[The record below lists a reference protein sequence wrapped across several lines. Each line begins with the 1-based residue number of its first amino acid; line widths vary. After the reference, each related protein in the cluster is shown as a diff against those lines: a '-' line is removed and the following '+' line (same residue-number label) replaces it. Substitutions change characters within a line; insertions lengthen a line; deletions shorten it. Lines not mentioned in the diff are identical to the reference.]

1 MNVESTVMDETQ
13 IINLNEQLLNVIQLD
28 NNTELIRFLLQND
41 NFCLFECIDE
51 RLMISLV
58 YRVTQLLKNE
68 QFTNDIGAFLK
79 KEFVLHSHS
88 IPNGFSLPNQLKMEF
103 LKCINKCESLLP
115 FVDQI
120 TAVVG

>member
-1 MNVESTVMDETQ
+1 MDESATMSVYSDETQ

-58 YRVTQLLKNE
+58 YRVTQLL
-68 QFTNDIGAFLK
+68 TNDIGAFLK

-88 IPNGFSLPNQLKMEF
+88 IPNGFSLPNQLKME
-103 LKCINKCESLLP
+103 
-115 FVDQI
+115 
-120 TAVVG
+120 